1 VSYKFGFQ
9 ILKKG
14 GEVMK
19 KNTMIIAASLAGII
33 ALGQTATA
41 QTFSG
46 ATPRGGD
53 AFVLEMLGQRGWEV
67 SCRLSQNDGDVIE
80 NRERGRGLHDN
91 ARFAVGDVTGGL
103 CSYDVP
109 EGGELRLTLNVEH
122 TGFNC
127 PFAITEAGF
136 CRAYLRP
143 GDSGSFQ
150 VTRTAPAMT
159 GS

>member
-1 VSYKFGFQ
+1 MN
-9 ILKKG
+9 KK
-14 GEVMK
+14 
-19 KNTMIIAASLAGII
+19 TMMIAASLAGVI
-33 ALGQTATA
+33 ALAGQTTAA

-46 ATPRGGD
+46 ATPRGAD

-67 SCRLSQNDGDVIE
+67 SCRLSQNDGDVVE

-103 CSYDVP
+103 CSYTVP
-109 EGGELRLTLNVEH
+109 DQGELRLTLQVEH

-127 PFAITEAGF
+127 PFAVTEAGY

-150 VTRTAPAMT
+150 VTRSAPAVT